1 MHDRQNR
8 SGDRQVPSDESPQD
22 PQLPQQPGFVD
33 RHLGKLV
40 ALALLL
46 GLCGVAVRALVA

>member
-1 MHDRQNR
+1 MDDRQDPNAE
-8 SGDRQVPSDESPQD
+8 PSQAP
-22 PQLPQQPGFVD
+22 PQQRPGFVD

-40 ALALLL
+40 ALALLF

>member
-1 MHDRQNR
+1 MDDR
-8 SGDRQVPSDESPQD
+8 QD
-22 PQLPQQPGFVD
+22 PQTHDEPQESSEQLGFVD